1 MVFIA
6 YGLNHKTAPIALR
19 EKVALTDSHQDILL
33 NQLLEDTVANEAAL
47 LSTCNRTEIYCDTDD
62 PERLTYWFSS
72 NYAIPTPTLA
82 KHIYMYPDREAVRH
96 TLRVA
101 SGLDSMMLGEPQI
114 FGQMKHAFQR
124 ACRVGTIK
132 THLRPIFEY
141 IFKASKRIR
150 TKSGIGQSPIS
161 VAYAA
166 AQSIAQAFPQLSK
179 TRVLI
184 IGSGDTASLV
194 AKYLQDQGVSQFL
207 VTSRTHEHA
216 SQLANKLQG
225 TPVSIL
231 DLADYLTQVDIVIT
245 ATTCP
250 IPFITKQLIEDTLPQ
265 KAPAN
270 LFILDLAVPRNV
282 EPEVAHI
289 HGVTLHNVDDLQ
301 ATISYNISQ
310 RQHAAITAE
319 QLVEG
324 EIQEFTRWHNIR
336 DAHRVIS
343 QFRQNMSHLAQ
354 QELERSIKQLTHQQN
369 PIPVLEELCYRMI
382 QKLTHIPTL
391 HIKEAAAIGAVDI
404 LQLISSLYDTSPF
417 KNSNEGS
424 FLKGKESHE
433 EIA

>member
-6 YGLNHKTAPIALR
+6 YGLNHKTAPIKLR
-19 EKVALTDSHQDILL
+19 EKVALTDAHQDILL
-33 NQLLEDTVANEAAL
+33 NQLLEDTVADEAAI
-47 LSTCNRTEIYCDTDD
+47 LSTCNRTEIYCDTHD
-62 PERLTYWFSS
+62 PERLTHWFSS
-72 NYAIPTPTLA
+72 HYAIPKSTLA
-82 KHIYMYPDREAVRH
+82 EHIYMYPDQAAVKH

-124 ACRVGTIK
+124 ACRAGTIK

-150 TKSGIGQSPIS
+150 TKSGIGENPIS
-161 VAYAA
+161 IAYAA
-166 AQSIAQAFPQLSK
+166 AQSIAQAFPQLSQK
-179 TRVLI
+179 RVLI

-216 SQLANKLQG
+216 SQLADKLQG

-231 DLADYLTQVDIVIT
+231 DLAYFLTQVDIVIT
-245 ATTCP
+245 ATACP
-250 IPFITKQLIEDTLPQ
+250 IPFITKQLIQDTLTQ
-265 KAPAN
+265 KLLAN

-282 EPEVAHI
+282 EPEVAKLT
-289 HGVTLHNVDDLQ
+289 GVTLNNIDDLQ
-301 ATISYNISQ
+301 ATIAYNISQ

-324 EIQEFTRWHNIR
+324 EMQQFIRWHNIR
-336 DAHRVIS
+336 SANQVIAK
-343 QFRQNMSHLAQ
+343 FRQTMSHLAQ
-354 QELERSIKQLTHQQN
+354 QELARSIKQLGHQPN

-382 QKLTHIPTL
+382 QKLTHIPSL
-391 HIKEAAAIGAVDI
+391 HMKEAAATGAIDT
-404 LQLISSLYDTSPF
+404 LQLISSLYDTS
-417 KNSNEGS
+417 SLE
-424 FLKGKESHE
+424 GKESHE